1 MGYARHVLGWL
12 LIVWRFL
19 AVFAWLG
26 GPLYTFDLVKNGDED
41 MTALVCCS
49 LPSALMVLGSLGFN
63 FDKRGR
69 ILVRVG
75 MFGSISLLLINAFA
89 TVSCLFFWPGE
100 RKASVLVA
108 GLIAGFLAA
117 LWYLLLARSYLSRPR

>member
-1 MGYARHVLGWL
+1 MGYARHVLGL
-12 LIVWRFL
+12 LMIVWRFV

-26 GPLYTFDLVKNGDED
+26 GPLYTYDLVKNGDND
-41 MTALVCCS
+41 TTVLVVS
-49 LPSALMVLGSLGFN
+49 TLPIVFMVNGSLGFN
-63 FDKRGR
+63 WRRGR

-75 MFGSISLLLINAFA
+75 MFGSISLLLINAFS